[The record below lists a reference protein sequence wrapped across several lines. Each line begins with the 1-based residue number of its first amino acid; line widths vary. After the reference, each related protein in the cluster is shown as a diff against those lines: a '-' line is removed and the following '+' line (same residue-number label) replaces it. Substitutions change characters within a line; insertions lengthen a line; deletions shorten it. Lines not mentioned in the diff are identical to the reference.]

1 MKTAI
6 AALAKEEDPYIDE
19 WLDYHFRLD
28 FDEIHLLQHG
38 GWEYAGRGFQNS
50 GSLVRHSIPHAV
62 RQTDALNA
70 WLDEWRDAFDW
81 VLFSDIDEFV
91 CLKNGDN
98 DIKAFLERY
107 DGFNGLCLN
116 WRLFGNAGRAED
128 GDYRVVA
135 RFTRCAR
142 RLDPTVKQL
151 VHCARAGA
159 DAHLE
164 SVHTVMVGRD
174 TRRTIRVYPEI
185 ANASGLHCQERL
197 GINMADLPEC
207 LETAYLAH
215 YKCKT
220 LGEYR
225 KRLAR
230 NSHYFNICGT
240 PADFA
245 LALGRYYDFNRNEAE
260 ELALRRFQETGRFV
274 E

>member
-19 WLDYHFRLD
+19 WLDYHFRLG

-38 GWEYAGRGFQNS
+38 GWEYAGRGFP
-50 GSLVRHSIPHAV
+50 GLVRHSVPQAT
-62 RQTDALNA
+62 RQSNALNA
-70 WLDEWRDAFDW
+70 WLDEWRNAVDW
-81 VLFSDIDEFV
+81 ALFSDIDEFV

-116 WRLFGNAGRAED
+116 WRYFGNAGLSED

-159 DAHLE
+159 DAHLVD
-164 SVHTVMVGRD
+164 VHTLIVGRD
-174 TRRTIRVYPEI
+174 TRKTIQVYPAI
-185 ANASGLHCQERL
+185 ANASGRHCQEKL
-197 GINMADLPEC
+197 GFQIDDLPEC

-225 KRLAR
+225 KRLER
-230 NSHYFNICGT
+230 NRRYFNICNT

-245 LALGRYYDFNRNEAE
+245 FVLGQYYDYNRNEDE
-260 ELALRRFQETGRFV
+260 ELALLRFQQTGSFL
-274 E
+274 